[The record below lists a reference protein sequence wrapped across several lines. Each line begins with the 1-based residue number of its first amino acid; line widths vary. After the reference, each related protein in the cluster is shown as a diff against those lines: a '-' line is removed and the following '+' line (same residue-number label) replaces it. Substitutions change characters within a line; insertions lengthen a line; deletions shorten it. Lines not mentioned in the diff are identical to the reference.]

1 VSPPVPTPIV
11 VARRVAGSIFILSLV
26 VVLIGIAFLASW
38 YITRPV
44 AIAAPSGTSAG
55 SGVGGTTSTGPT
67 SSPSPTPKPPKP
79 TKAERERGARA
90 ELERLAAAD
99 LNATYFQ
106 GQWVAQLSS
115 KYIGVKDKLQ
125 ETATGSHT
133 FKAVDLLD
141 EHRGLRK
148 RFSKRHEVR
157 LLRGQDFYPYYKTKD
172 GDTFWYTFVLSDF
185 GSEKQVKRFCAAAY
199 PKLKG
204 KVRKNR
210 CLPREL
216 KA

>member
-1 VSPPVPTPIV
+1 VSLPVPTPIV

-26 VVLIGIAFLASW
+26 VVLIGIAFLARW
-38 YITRPV
+38 YVTRPV
-44 AIAAPSGTSAG
+44 AIAAPFGTG
-55 SGVGGTTSTGPT
+55 SGVGGTTSTGPA
-67 SSPSPTPKPPKP
+67 SSPSPTSNPPEP
-79 TKAERERGARA
+79 TKAERERAALA

-99 LNATYFQ
+99 LDATYFQ

-133 FKAVDLLD
+133 FKAVDILH

-157 LLRGQDFYPYYKTKD
+157 LLRGQDFYPYKTKD

-185 GSEKQVKRFCAAAY
+185 GSEKQVKSFCAAAY
-199 PKLKG
+199 PKLTG
-204 KVRKNR
+204 KVRENR

-216 KA
+216 KS

>member
-1 VSPPVPTPIV
+1 MSPPVPTPIV

-26 VVLIGIAFLASW
+26 VVLIGIAFLARW

-44 AIAAPSGTSAG
+44 AIAAPS
-55 SGVGGTTSTGPT
+55 TSTGPM

-79 TKAERERGARA
+79 TKAERERAALA
-90 ELERLAAAD
+90 ELNRLAAAD
-99 LNATYFQ
+99 LSATYFQ

-125 ETATGSHT
+125 RTAADSHT
-133 FKAVDLLD
+133 FKAVDILD
-141 EHRGLRK
+141 EHRALRK

-157 LLRGQDFYPYYKTKD
+157 LLRGQDFYPYKTKD

-185 GSEKQVKRFCAAAY
+185 GSEKQVKSFCAAAY
-199 PKLKG
+199 PKLNG
-204 KVRKNR
+204 KVRENR

-216 KA
+216 EA